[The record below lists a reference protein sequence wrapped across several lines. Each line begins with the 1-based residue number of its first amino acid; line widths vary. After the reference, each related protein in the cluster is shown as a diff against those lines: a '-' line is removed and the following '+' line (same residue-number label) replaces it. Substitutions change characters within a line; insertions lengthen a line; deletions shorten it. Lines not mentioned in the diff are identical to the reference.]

1 MIVTDNNIYDIEI
14 PEGVITIAY
23 SRELL
28 PLTLE
33 EQIFLKE
40 YNILTISEGGGDY
53 QLEMDLFNGV
63 FILKPHFFYKRED
76 CGGCFKTE
84 DFVDDYGGKVIEN
97 LYDIIEYENCTIS
110 RMDSEG
116 RWD

>member
-1 MIVTDNNIYDIEI
+1 MVITENNIYEVEF
-14 PEGVITIAY
+14 PEDRTILAY
-23 SRELL
+23 SDKIL

-53 QLEMDLFNGV
+53 PLEMDLFNGV

-76 CGGCFKTE
+76 CGGCLKTE
-84 DFVDDYGGKVIEN
+84 DFVDDYGGKVVDN
-97 LYDIIEYENCTIS
+97 LYDIIEYANK
-110 RMDSEG
+110 
-116 RWD
+116 

>member
-1 MIVTDNNIYDIEI
+1 MLITENNIYEVEF
-14 PEGVITIAY
+14 PEDTTILAY
-23 SRELL
+23 STEIL

-40 YNILTISEGGGDY
+40 YNILTITEGGGDY
-53 QLEMDLFNGV
+53 PLEMDLFNGV

-76 CGGCFKTE
+76 CGGCFKIE

-97 LYDIIEYENCTIS
+97 LYDIIEYEELGLGGVILQ
-110 RMDSEG
+110 
-116 RWD
+116 

>member
-1 MIVTDNNIYDIEI
+1 MVITENNIYDIEF
-14 PEGVITIAY
+14 PEDATILAY
-23 SRELL
+23 STEIL

-40 YNILTISEGGGDY
+40 YNILTITEGGGDY
-53 QLEMDLFNGV
+53 PLAMDLFDGI

-76 CGGCFKTE
+76 CGGCSKIE

-97 LYDIIEYENCTIS
+97 LYDIIEELNTLDY
-110 RMDSEG
+110 G
-116 RWD
+116 Q